1 MKMLIDL
8 ISVLRKYMAL
18 KICRRNLTHLIQFPA
33 HQCHKRHLSTAF
45 RLYLYTYLKAKVDIN
60 HYSLFKNL
68 RRWLDLT
75 KNRTNKTHFFI
86 HLE

>member
-33 HQCHKRHLSTAF
+33 RKCHISHFFYRIWIISV
-45 RLYLYTYLKAKVDIN
+45 YLKAKMDIN